1 MSHSLIIRPANSDIA
16 NVADIAQWQ
25 WLECDRKGQ
34 PETNSRQ
41 GTQPPA
47 SESALLLIPANWLHT
62 QRLQLPAMRRAQ
74 LQQAVPFALEE
85 HVAGDIEQLHVAY
98 GASDTEGKLVAAA
111 IAADVIDGLLQQLQL
126 FGIKV
131 TRAMPDAVVCSG
143 SESEWHIVELERDYL
158 VGANDD
164 FMLLNEDELS
174 FLLEQQSQADDAL
187 AQLIWHG
194 RNRPNFDH
202 WPESLHTAIQVQ
214 LGQDPFASLA
224 AKSLNI
230 PFNLLQGKY
239 TPAADR
245 ATTRG
250 WKLAAGL
257 AAAVVLVGFAYAVT
271 DWWLLK
277 NQSERYQTQVQ
288 DAFRETFPEITNVVN
303 PRVQAERALAD
314 MNPAQGDALLRLLG
328 GAAPVLAAQQGL
340 VLHTVNY
347 DRSGLRMEIAADSV
361 AALDEFTAAL
371 VQQGLSARL
380 DSAARSN
387 DSVRGQVLIE
397 GGFNG

>member
-1 MSHSLIIRPANSDIA
+1 MSHSLIIRPVNSDIA
-16 NVADIAQWQ
+16 DVAGITQWQ
-25 WLECDRKGQ
+25 WLECDRKGRQ
-34 PETNSRQ
+34 TANSRQ
-41 GTQPPA
+41 GAQPPI

-98 GASDTEGKLVAAA
+98 STPDADSKLLAAA
-111 IAADVIDGLLQQLQL
+111 IAPDVIDDLLQQLHL
-126 FGIKV
+126 LGIKV
-131 TRAMPDAVVCSG
+131 TRAIPDAVACSG
-143 SESEWHIVELERDYL
+143 SESEWQIVALEQDYL

-174 FLLEQQSQADDAL
+174 FLLEQQSQTDDAL
-187 AQLIWHG
+187 TKLVWHG
-194 RNRPNFDH
+194 RNRPDFDH
-202 WPESLHTAIQVQ
+202 WPEPQRDALKLQ
-214 LGQDPFASLA
+214 LGQDPFATLA
-224 AKSLNI
+224 AKSLSTR
-230 PFNLLQGKY
+230 FNLLQGKY
-239 TPAADR
+239 TPAANT

-277 NQSERYQTQVQ
+277 SQSERYQTQVQ
-288 DAFRETFPEITNVVN
+288 TAFRETFPDITNVVN

-340 VLHTVNY
+340 VLHAVNY
-347 DRSGLRMEIAADSV
+347 DRSGLRMDIAADSV

-371 VQQGLSARL
+371 VQQGLTARL

-397 GGFNG
+397 GGANG